1 MSNSVTLIGG
11 EDLPKVSTQALKQQ
25 YEKSIE
31 EATPAKEIKVMM
43 PSVYLNRC
51 CFFFFLFSQSMSYLY
66 EDEVTSGNNQK
77 EIVHAM
83 S

>member
-51 CFFFFLFSQSMSYLY
+51 CFFFSFFQFMSYQY